1 MVNDQVATNSHL
13 PPPDK
18 VVFEAT
24 IPRPAPAA
32 PGAGAPV
39 AFRVLRTTEVDEY
52 EREPSTAAVEPFRPA
67 LEPVVDT
74 FAGTSRKAAKLCLSA
89 AKATTF
95 ADISAVLES
104 LTPEKT
110 MLPATT
116 NYVRGRDPEIK
127 IGLTNE
133 SS

>member
-1 MVNDQVATNSHL
+1 
-13 PPPDK
+13 
-18 VVFEAT
+18 
-24 IPRPAPAA
+24 
-32 PGAGAPV
+32 
-39 AFRVLRTTEVDEY
+39 
-52 EREPSTAAVEPFRPA
+52 
-67 LEPVVDT
+67 VVDT

-116 NYVRGRDPEIK
+116 NFVRGRDPEIK